1 MSNTSVC
8 ECWTN
13 VDSAEEFKHL
23 LLWRNLLALQSRAV
37 GFISPAPLSL
47 LARSVSAFFGGTN
60 LSMCVTLNPVPR
72 INDLVNLRPATT
84 QNTAPQPVQTL
95 LVESACG
102 DLSSKSCGNVKILQK
117 VSQSAR
123 VCLVCVITSLG
134 FLLVKSASISLWPP
148 CFDHLALKRLKSKQ
162 QASERGKQ
170 CFRVWPPGRSCKT
183 ERDWNLLNARR
194 KESEKVAYWISNWV
208 LQQSIVCRYST
219 TAYIFL

>member
-1 MSNTSVC
+1 MKVHWSAIGLNPKAPKSKKNLLETIMANSASKKKHKLHKPRSKLLKQSPAKCQKMSNTSVC

-47 LARSVSAFFGGTN
+47 LARSVSAFLGGTNLYN

-72 INDLVNLRPATT
+72 IPESTTLSIFGTATT

-95 LVESACG
+95 PVESACG
-102 DLSSKSCGNVKILQK
+102 DLSSKSSGNVKILQK

-134 FLLVKSASISLWPP
+134 FYGILV
-148 CFDHLALKRLKSKQ
+148 
-162 QASERGKQ
+162 G
-170 CFRVWPPGRSCKT
+170 
-183 ERDWNLLNARR
+183 
-194 KESEKVAYWISNWV
+194 
-208 LQQSIVCRYST
+208 
-219 TAYIFL
+219 